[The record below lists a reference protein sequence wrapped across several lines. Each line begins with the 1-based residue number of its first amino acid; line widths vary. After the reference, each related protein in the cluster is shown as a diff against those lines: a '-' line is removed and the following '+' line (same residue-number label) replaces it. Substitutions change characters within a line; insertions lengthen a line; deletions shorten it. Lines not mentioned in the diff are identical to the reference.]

1 MTAYQMP
8 GSKIRVAVSEQGYA
22 FASDLVNVY
31 MGIKHSE
38 ADHSVMHIE
47 AETGRFTLEN
57 VQGYIIDHPTFAIPR
72 DFAIALMNSLLQH
85 FQGAEDTQT
94 LRGDLL
100 HERGR
105 VDKLTNAVI
114 DLAEKLADQ

>member
-1 MTAYQMP
+1 MSIQIP

-22 FASDLVNVY
+22 FAADLVQVY

-38 ADHSVMHIE
+38 ADHSVMRID
-47 AETGRFTLEN
+47 AEGRFTLERIEGFVITN
-57 VQGYIIDHPTFAIPR
+57 PSFAIPR

-85 FQGAEDTQT
+85 FQGAEDTHT
-94 LRGDLL
+94 LRSDLL